1 MMEDHSTSHS
11 ENFEPPYSRTPS
23 KKQKKQ
29 WEEYND
35 NIKTFQLMEEYSMED
50 GEVFDDNSYEIQE
63 EE

>member
-1 MMEDHSTSHS
+1 MEDYSTSYS
-11 ENFEPPYSRTPS
+11 ENFEPSYSRTPS

-50 GEVFDDNSYEIQE
+50 GEVFDENSYEIQE